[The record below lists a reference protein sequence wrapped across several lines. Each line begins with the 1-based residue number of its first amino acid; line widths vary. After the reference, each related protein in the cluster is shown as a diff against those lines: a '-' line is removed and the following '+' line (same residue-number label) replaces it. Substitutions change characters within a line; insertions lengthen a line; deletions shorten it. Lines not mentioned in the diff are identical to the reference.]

1 VRDRSSYGA
10 AVRSVYTRWAV
21 YGLLMGLL
29 PFFAVDNAAHM
40 GGLAGG
46 FAVAYLAGTPR
57 FTSPMERIWQIA
69 AAVAVALTAVA
80 FGFMLKGLMSS
91 ANT

>member
-1 VRDRSSYGA
+1 
-10 AVRSVYTRWAV
+10 VYTRWAV

-46 FAVAYLAGTPR
+46 FAIAYLAGTPR
-57 FTSPMERIWQIA
+57 FTSPMERFWQMA
-69 AAVAVALTAVA
+69 AVVAVALTAVSFA
-80 FGFMLKGLMSS
+80 YMFKGLMAS
-91 ANT
+91 ATT